1 MKKRFLLPIA
11 FLMVTTLSAQ
21 PLASSSCADIC
32 QKDALITAAR
42 SVANTF
48 GPAYVPFFK
57 GAEISEM
64 RIFQKDDYG
73 DNHRKIRKQFGKA
86 YYEVV
91 FTYDSTAVRFAFDYA
106 AKVRIWKDT
115 GEPLDVIFGNGMG
128 RNFLFKSFRKQT
140 RQNKKRKKETA
151 HSIEQ
156 VPLQTERTPENI
168 WKIKIE

>member
-1 MKKRFLLPIA
+1 MKKRFLIPIA

-21 PLASSSCADIC
+21 PLAPSSCADVC
-32 QKDALITAAR
+32 QKDALITVAR

-48 GPAYVPFFK
+48 GPAYVPFFR

-91 FTYDSTAVRFAFDYA
+91 LLMTARLSDLHL
-106 AKVRIWKDT
+106 T
-115 GEPLDVIFGNGMG
+115 MLP
-128 RNFLFKSFRKQT
+128 KSGYG
-140 RQNKKRKKETA
+140 
-151 HSIEQ
+151 
-156 VPLQTERTPENI
+156 
-168 WKIKIE
+168 KILANHWM

>member
-1 MKKRFLLPIA
+1 MKKRFLIPIA

-21 PLASSSCADIC
+21 PLASSRCADVC
-32 QKDALITAAR
+32 QKDALITVAR

-86 YYEVV
+86 Y
-91 FTYDSTAVRFAFDYA
+91 
-106 AKVRIWKDT
+106 
-115 GEPLDVIFGNGMG
+115 
-128 RNFLFKSFRKQT
+128 
-140 RQNKKRKKETA
+140 
-151 HSIEQ
+151 
-156 VPLQTERTPENI
+156 
-168 WKIKIE
+168 

>member
-1 MKKRFLLPIA
+1 MKKRFLIPIA

-21 PLASSSCADIC
+21 PLASSRCADVC
-32 QKDALITAAR
+32 QKDALITVAR

-91 FTYDSTAVRFAFDYA
+91 LLMTARLSDLHLTMLPRSGY
-106 AKVRIWKDT
+106 
-115 GEPLDVIFGNGMG
+115 G
-128 RNFLFKSFRKQT
+128 
-140 RQNKKRKKETA
+140 
-151 HSIEQ
+151 
-156 VPLQTERTPENI
+156 
-168 WKIKIE
+168 KILANHWM

>member
-21 PLASSSCADIC
+21 PLASSSCADVC
-32 QKDALITAAR
+32 QKDALITVAR

-86 YYEVV
+86 YHGVAYVHNDACLHKHRRCR
-91 FTYDSTAVRFAFDYA
+91 DSGVSAYVA
-106 AKVRIWKDT
+106 A
-115 GEPLDVIFGNGMG
+115 
-128 RNFLFKSFRKQT
+128 
-140 RQNKKRKKETA
+140 
-151 HSIEQ
+151 H
-156 VPLQTERTPENI
+156 
-168 WKIKIE
+168 

>member
-21 PLASSSCADIC
+21 PLASSSCADVC

-91 FTYDSTAVRFAFDYA
+91 FTYDSTAVRL
-106 AKVRIWKDT
+106 RLNRRC
-115 GEPLDVIFGNGMG
+115 G
-128 RNFLFKSFRKQT
+128 
-140 RQNKKRKKETA
+140 
-151 HSIEQ
+151 
-156 VPLQTERTPENI
+156 
-168 WKIKIE
+168 KIIIPPIV

>member
-21 PLASSSCADIC
+21 SSASSSCADVC
-32 QKDALITAAR
+32 QKDALITVAR

-48 GPAYVPFFK
+48 GPTYVPFFK

-115 GEPLDVIFGNGMG
+115 GEPLDVI
-128 RNFLFKSFRKQT
+128 
-140 RQNKKRKKETA
+140 
-151 HSIEQ
+151 
-156 VPLQTERTPENI
+156 
-168 WKIKIE
+168 

>member
-57 GAEISEM
+57 GAEISGCQGQDME
-64 RIFQKDDYG
+64 RYWRTIGCDFWQW
-73 DNHRKIRKQFGKA
+73 HGKKL
-86 YYEVV
+86 
-91 FTYDSTAVRFAFDYA
+91 S
-106 AKVRIWKDT
+106 
-115 GEPLDVIFGNGMG
+115 L
-128 RNFLFKSFRKQT
+128 
-140 RQNKKRKKETA
+140 
-151 HSIEQ
+151 
-156 VPLQTERTPENI
+156 
-168 WKIKIE
+168 

>member
-21 PLASSSCADIC
+21 PLAPRSCADVC
-32 QKDALITAAR
+32 QEDALITAAR

-140 RQNKKRKKETA
+140 RQNKKRKKATA

-156 VPLQTERTPENI
+156 VPLQTEKTPENI